1 MECDVDKCS
10 TEANVGDCV
19 SINKTFNATIPVSL
33 KAPILMIC
41 AIYLIKIIC
50 VAEICNQYDFVRVD
64 EMLNR
69 NTIFTTIE
77 SIYLL

>member
-33 KAPILMIC
+33 KA
-41 AIYLIKIIC
+41 LIAVEKFRMHRIIQK
-50 VAEICNQYDFVRVD
+50 VARIVRSSHW
-64 EMLNR
+64 
-69 NTIFTTIE
+69 FAF
-77 SIYLL
+77 